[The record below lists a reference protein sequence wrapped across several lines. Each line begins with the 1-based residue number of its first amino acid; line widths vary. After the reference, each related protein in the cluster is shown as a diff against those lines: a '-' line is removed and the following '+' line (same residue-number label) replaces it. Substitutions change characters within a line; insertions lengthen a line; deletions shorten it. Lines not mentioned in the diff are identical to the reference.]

1 MSKETNVHVS
11 DCTINHCIPQMNSQW
26 STAEGIMVLG
36 TTLTFITMYSKL
48 LQVENGCTV
57 VYFERAVPQET
68 TGMEVGTPLTS
79 VTRYSKLLGPQS
91 GPSVV
96 YFK

>member
-48 LQVENGCTV
+48 LQVQYGCRV
-57 VYFERAVPQET
+57 VYFGEWDANGDYIDMYQDTCGPLQN
-68 TGMEVGTPLTS
+68 VGWSRELLWHTS
-79 VTRYSKLLGPQS
+79 QGTVN
-91 GPSVV
+91 
-96 YFK
+96 